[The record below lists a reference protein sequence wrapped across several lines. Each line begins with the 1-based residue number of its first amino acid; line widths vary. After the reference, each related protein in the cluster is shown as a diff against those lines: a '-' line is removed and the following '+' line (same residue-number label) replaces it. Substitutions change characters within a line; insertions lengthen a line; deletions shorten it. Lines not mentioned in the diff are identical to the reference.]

1 MITRIDV
8 QDKTNTCHDGQS
20 KAHVLLHKYNFLLRK
35 KKKTLATEETE
46 IYLKVS
52 RNRKNSPK

>member
-1 MITRIDV
+1 MEIYILRAVMITWIDV

-35 KKKTLATEETE
+35 KKTLATE
-46 IYLKVS
+46 
-52 RNRKNSPK
+52 

>member
-35 KKKTLATEETE
+35 KKKN
-46 IYLKVS
+46 IS
-52 RNRKNSPK
+52 NRRNRDISESFKK

>member
-1 MITRIDV
+1 MFKIKQIHVMMDNP
-8 QDKTNTCHDGQS
+8 KLMSYYINTIFSEG
-20 KAHVLLHKYNFLLRK
+20 K